1 LYVGAPSRRW
11 PAFAPPRWPVFAP
24 PLTFEK
30 LPLQQAVESCDP
42 INKHPIADN
51 QLKLF
56 EF

>member
-1 LYVGAPSRRW
+1 LS
-11 PAFAPPRWPVFAP
+11 
-24 PLTFEK
+24 LTLFEK